1 MKLFIGLFC
10 AGLAVIFILQ
20 NATVVDVQFL
30 VWTVSLSRALLMFI
44 LLALGI
50 VIGWILNGVMRLRR
64 EKLKSNPK

>member
-20 NATVVDVQFL
+20 NAAVVDVQFL